1 MGERLFHKDPTLMNP
16 TLPAP
21 EGDSPATRHFI
32 PPVKI
37 WVTLASLATATV
49 LVRYGWLEV
58 LVGDVIDQAV
68 RNIITLILSFTGCVS
83 LFIWFIRESDFQTVV
98 KKRGTVGLVALI
110 ILALAVLRIERVS
123 GDLVTQFAFR

>member
-21 EGDSPATRHFI
+21 EGDSSPAKRHLI

-49 LVRYGWLEV
+49 LVRYGWL
-58 LVGDVIDQAV
+58 
-68 RNIITLILSFTGCVS
+68 
-83 LFIWFIRESDFQTVV
+83 
-98 KKRGTVGLVALI
+98 
-110 ILALAVLRIERVS
+110 
-123 GDLVTQFAFR
+123 